1 MAQSTSRTAHSAQ
14 QLTSDAA
21 TAAGEVTSTVSSED
35 TAIENTIRA
44 SAQKDIKQDSTRKE
58 LKNAS
63 ATQNKQA
70 KAKQA
75 TPMEA
80 TKKKATKKVAK
91 AAKGKKA
98 TAAKTTKKTATKK
111 KAAKKKTQ
119 RKAKPLYTTDAVR
132 AYLHEIGRV
141 PLLSHED
148 EIVLGKQV
156 QKMMGLLALKETL
169 IAKLPETDA
178 ASDTKAVETEVSEPS
193 ISDTQWAEAAELSE
207 SELKN
212 HMRRGQRAKRKM
224 IEANLR
230 LVVAVA
236 KKYQKRNLEF
246 LDLIQEGTRGLERGV
261 EKFDPMK
268 GYKFSTYAYWWIR
281 QAITRAIAQQAR
293 TIRLPIHITEKL
305 NKIKRVQRELSQ
317 KLGRSPNATE
327 IGAELDLEPRQVR
340 EYLSIAR
347 QPISLDVRIG
357 DNQDTELQ
365 DLLEDDG
372 ASPEDYTVQKSL
384 QQDLRRMLLELTT
397 QQQEVINLR
406 FGLADGNPLSLA
418 KVGQR
423 MGIRRARVRQLEQ
436 QALKHLRRRKATING
451 YLAAS

>member
-1 MAQSTSRTAHSAQ
+1 MAKSKARTINNTVAEP
-14 QLTSDAA
+14 TNG
-21 TAAGEVTSTVSSED
+21 TAAKQEAVGTQSAAQEKTVT
-35 TAIENTIRA
+35 
-44 SAQKDIKQDSTRKE
+44 K
-58 LKNAS
+58 
-63 ATQNKQA
+63 
-70 KAKQA
+70 
-75 TPMEA
+75 
-80 TKKKATKKVAK
+80 TKS
-91 AAKGKKA
+91 
-98 TAAKTTKKTATKK
+98 TAAKTTKKRKS
-111 KAAKKKTQ
+111 AK

-156 QKMMGLLALKETL
+156 QKMMSLLALKDEL
-169 IAKLPETDA
+169 AADLPEGETVSDA
-178 ASDTKAVETEVSEPS
+178 AL
-193 ISDTQWAEAAELSE
+193 AEAAEMTEAELS
-207 SELKN
+207 N

-246 LDLIQEGTRGLERGV
+246 LDLIQEGTLGLERGV

-317 KLGRSPNATE
+317 KLGRSPNVNE

-372 ASPEDYTVQKSL
+372 ASPEDYTVQQSL
-384 QQDLRRMLLELTT
+384 RQDIFRMLSELTT

-423 MGIRRARVRQLEQ
+423 MGISRERVRQLEQ
-436 QALKHLRRRKATING
+436 QALKHLRRRKASING

>member
-1 MAQSTSRTAHSAQ
+1 MDQSKSRKPNQSDVAAA
-14 QLTSDAA
+14 SDASVA
-21 TAAGEVTSTVSSED
+21 TAKSIGNTLSTLPGKRKATSKKVTTM
-35 TAIENTIRA
+35 TT
-44 SAQKDIKQDSTRKE
+44 KE
-58 LKNAS
+58 
-63 ATQNKQA
+63 
-70 KAKQA
+70 KA
-75 TPMEA
+75 A
-80 TKKKATKKVAK
+80 TKKKTVKKKVAK
-91 AAKGKKA
+91 KA
-98 TAAKTTKKTATKK
+98 TSEKTATK
-111 KAAKKKTQ
+111 KAAKKKAQ

-156 QKMMGLLALKETL
+156 QKMMALLVIKEEL
-169 IAKLPETDA
+169 ADKLPVVEDDVAESTE
-178 ASDTKAVETEVSEPS
+178 ASDVVREVSDAE
-193 ISDTQWAEAAELSE
+193 WAEAAELTVA
-207 SELKN
+207 ELNN

-246 LDLIQEGTRGLERGV
+246 LDLIQEGTLGLERGV

-327 IGAELDLEPRQVR
+327 IGMELELEPRQVR

-423 MGIRRARVRQLEQ
+423 MGISRERVRQLEQ